1 MLFNITFDSSA
12 TQAPAGFRSTV
23 MAVAHFLEAQFTD
36 SITINIAVGYGEVG
50 GSAMSAG
57 ALGESGTYLSSFA
70 YSQVRNALVADS
82 RSAADI
88 SSAASLPGS
97 DPTSGGHWWV
107 PTAEAKALGLI
118 GATGQLDGVVGF
130 SSAANFDYDNSN
142 GVSPGQ
148 YDFYGVVGHEFSEVM
163 GRILL
168 TGESIGSTPNGF
180 APLDLFHFS
189 ASNVR
194 SFVGPQAGYFSID
207 NGQTNLND
215 FNTNANGDFGDWA
228 ASAGHDSFLA
238 FSSSGTTNAITTTD
252 LTTLD
257 VLGYDQAAS
266 TVLQGVQSPGI
277 GWSVGITQD
286 FNADGHDDILW
297 INPVTGGAKITFLS
311 GTSVVSTS
319 DVTTPGAGWALIA
332 HGDYNHDGNIDL
344 LWQNTTTLQAT
355 EYFLSG
361 GHVTSTQNF
370 GVMPS
375 DWHVIGSADFNGDG
389 TDDLL
394 WQNQST
400 GVAIEWFISN
410 GIAPGWAVFGT
421 MGAGW
426 KIASTNDLNHDG
438 TADLLWQN
446 TATNEG
452 VEWFCQ
458 NGYATSWA
466 RFGTMG
472 PGWDVA
478 AAADLN
484 GDGTSDLVWQNQSTS
499 RIVEWFMNP
508 QGTAFDWL
516 DAGTP
521 GPGWKVAGVIDEG
534 HASGPTIVLQSSVV
548 SAALEI
554 SQSSLLHS
562 QQAPVVDAQLAEAA
576 VATAAD
582 HAKLLAAI
590 MPAASDLPFDF
601 GGDPTHISDGSG
613 SYILHF

>member
-1 MLFNITFDSSA
+1 MLFNIAFDSSA

-70 YSQVRNALVADS
+70 YSQVRNALIADS

-88 SSAASLPGS
+88 SSVASLPGS
-97 DPTSGGHWWV
+97 DPTGGHWWV
-107 PTAEAKALGLI
+107 ATAEAKVLGLI
-118 GATGQLDGVVGF
+118 GATAQLDGVVGF
-130 SSAANFDYDNSN
+130 SNAVNFDYDNSN
-142 GVSPGQ
+142 GVSLGQ
-148 YDFYGVVGHEFSEVM
+148 YDFSGVVAHEFSEVM
-163 GRILL
+163 GRIVL
-168 TGESIGSTPNGF
+168 TGESIGSSPNGY
-180 APLDLFHFS
+180 APLDLLHFS

-207 NGQTNLND
+207 NGHTNLNN

-228 ASAGHDSFLA
+228 ASAGHDAFLA

-266 TVLQGVQSPGI
+266 TMLQGVQSPGI

-297 INPVTGGAKITFLS
+297 LNPSTGGAKTSLLS
-311 GTSVVSTS
+311 GTSVLSTT
-319 DVTTPGAGWALIA
+319 DFLTPGAGWALIA

-355 EYFLSG
+355 EYFLAG
-361 GHVTSTQNF
+361 GQTTSTQNV

-375 DWHVIGSADFNGDG
+375 DWQVISSADFNGDG

-400 GVAIEWFISN
+400 GVGLEWFMSN
-410 GIAPGWAVFGT
+410 GIAPGWAYVGT
-421 MGAGW
+421 MGTGW
-426 KIASTNDLNHDG
+426 KVASTNDLNHDG
-438 TADLLWQN
+438 TADILWQN
-446 TATNEG
+446 TTTNEG
-452 VEWFCQ
+452 VEWFFH

-466 RFGTMG
+466 RVGTMG
-472 PGWDVA
+472 AGWDVKA
-478 AAADLN
+478 TADLN
-484 GDGTSDLVWQNQSTS
+484 GDGTPDLVWQNQSTS
-499 RIVEWFMNP
+499 RIVEWFMNDS
-508 QGTAFDWL
+508 GVAFDWK
-516 DAGTP
+516 DVGTP
-521 GPGWKVAGVIDEG
+521 GVGWKVAGVIDEG
-534 HASGPTIVLQSSVV
+534 HANGPTIVLQNSLAST
-548 SAALEI
+548 ALEI
-554 SQSSLLHS
+554 SQSSLHHS
-562 QQAPVVDAQLAEAA
+562 QQAPVIDAQLAEAA

-590 MPAASDLPFDF
+590 MPAAGDLPLDL
-601 GGDPTHISDGSG
+601 GGDPTHINDGSG
-613 SYILHF
+613 YILHF

>member
-1 MLFNITFDSSA
+1 MLFNITFDSSVA
-12 TQAPAGFRSTV
+12 QAPASFRTTIV
-23 MAVAHFLEAQFTD
+23 AIAHFLEAQFTD

-70 YSQVRNALVADS
+70 YSQVRNALIADS

-88 SSAASLPGS
+88 SSVASLPGS
-97 DPTSGGHWWV
+97 DPTGGHWWV
-107 PTAEAKALGLI
+107 ATAEAKALGLI
-118 GATGQLDGVVGF
+118 GATAQLDGVVGF
-130 SSAANFDYDNSN
+130 SNAVNFDYDNSN
-142 GVSPGQ
+142 GVSLGQ
-148 YDFYGVVGHEFSEVM
+148 YDFSGVVAHEFSEVM
-163 GRILL
+163 GRIVL
-168 TGESIGSTPNGF
+168 TGESIGSSPNGY
-180 APLDLFHFS
+180 APLDLLHFS
-189 ASNVR
+189 APNVR

-207 NGQTNLND
+207 NGHTNLNN

-257 VLGYDQAAS
+257 VLGYNQAAS

-311 GTSVVSTS
+311 GTSVLSTS
-319 DVTTPGAGWALIA
+319 DVTTPGAGCALIA

-344 LWQNTTTLQAT
+344 FWQNTTTLQAT
-355 EYFLSG
+355 EYFLAG
-361 GHVTSTQNF
+361 GQTTSTQNV

-375 DWHVIGSADFNGDG
+375 DWQVISSADFNGDG

-400 GVAIEWFISN
+400 GVGLAWFMSN
-410 GIAPGWAVFGT
+410 GIAPGWAYVGT
-421 MGAGW
+421 MGTGW
-426 KIASTNDLNHDG
+426 KVASTNDLNQDG
-438 TADLLWQN
+438 TADILWQN
-446 TATNEG
+446 TTTNEG
-452 VEWFCQ
+452 VEWFFH

-466 RFGTMG
+466 RVGAMG
-472 PGWDVA
+472 AGWDVEA
-478 AAADLN
+478 TADLN
-484 GDGTSDLVWQNQSTS
+484 GDGIPDLVWQNQSTS
-499 RIVEWFMNP
+499 RIVEWFMNDS
-508 QGTAFDWL
+508 GVAFDWK
-516 DAGTP
+516 DVGTP
-521 GPGWKVAGVIDEG
+521 GIGWKVAGVIDVG
-534 HASGPTIVLQSSVV
+534 HASGPTIVLQNSLV

-554 SQSSLLHS
+554 SQSSLHHS
-562 QQAPVVDAQLAEAA
+562 QEAPVIDSQLVEAA

-590 MPAASDLPFDF
+590 MPPAGELPFDF
-601 GGDPTHISDGSG
+601 GGDPAHISDGSG